1 MIKHPYRLLT
11 VAEYENMNLSNL
23 EQLNQFLSEENTLFM
38 FGQLGK
44 ELMNSREFVKF
55 IENDQ
60 ELILSALP
68 LKIDIGKLS
77 SLKKLMKSSNWRFN
91 YPAGLL
97 TSSIVKPHSIQ
108 LHMISCSEC
117 KCTFAEILASNL
129 NSGLR
134 QIFISEVI
142 EVNESNSEIFN
153 HPVSLEIESTL
164 SILENRLEIAIDGER
179 YDPKNT
185 GTNRVSVQLV
195 EQLQKSEYTKSV
207 TILIPAGQ
215 NPKSV
220 EIESDILQIGLNNS
234 KLSNY
239 DVLFRPYQ
247 SWETSWLFSNWDKF
261 GVHVQWW
268 LDFISFEIPDYAGG
282 YHGITKNLNQARW
295 AFENYEST
303 LFLSPSCKKKVE
315 CLGQKTSS
323 QNDVLPCTIITN
335 EESWGGKREKIILV
349 VGNSFIHKG
358 RVLAIKVFEKLITI
372 DPEFQLVFIGGNPG
386 FAYSNPLE
394 TNILDKNEVLKSKV
408 LDLGKVDDKTLIDY
422 YQKSMFLFA
431 ASTVEG
437 FGLVPF
443 EAASHGVVPLT
454 SKIDAWQDYLNL
466 DHWID
471 LYSIDKNVEIVLNLC
486 ASQIDRDLQIFKFIE
501 WAKENNWEFLSN
513 KCLLHFA
520 KTILATR
527 EISVAVSDQKVTLK
541 NLVKRSKFYPVILP
555 IWRKLK
561 ND

>member
-1 MIKHPYRLLT
+1 MKQPYRIVS
-11 VAEYENMNLSNL
+11 VADYENLKLSNL
-23 EQLNQFLSEENTLFM
+23 EQLNQFLSEESTLFTY
-38 FGQLGK
+38 GELGE
-44 ELMNSREFVKF
+44 ELMNSHEFVEF

-68 LKIDIGKLS
+68 LKLDIDKLS
-77 SLKKLMKSSNWRFN
+77 SIKKLMKSSNWRFN
-91 YPAGLL
+91 YPIGLL
-97 TSSIVKPHSIQ
+97 TSSIVKPQNIQ

-117 KCTFAEILASNL
+117 KCTFVEILESTL

-142 EVNESNSEIFN
+142 EVIESNSEIFN

-179 YDPKNT
+179 YDPKKT
-185 GTNRVSVQLV
+185 GTNRVAVQLV
-195 EQLQKSEYTKSV
+195 EQLQKSEFTKSV

-215 NPKSV
+215 NAQSV
-220 EIESDILQIGLNNS
+220 EIDSDILQIGLNDS

-315 CLGQKTSS
+315 CLGEKSFWH
-323 QNDVLPCTIITN
+323 NDVLPCTIITN
-335 EESWGGKREKIILV
+335 EEATGGKREKIILV
-349 VGNSFIHKG
+349 VGNSFNHKG

-394 TNILDKNEVLKSKV
+394 TNILDNNEILKSKV

-422 YQKSMFLFA
+422 YEKSMFLFA

-443 EAASHGVVPLT
+443 EAASYGVVPLT
-454 SKIDAWQDYLNL
+454 SKIDAWEDYLNL

-486 ASQIDRDLQIFKFIE
+486 ESQIDRDLQIFRFIE
-501 WAKENNWEFLSN
+501 WAKVNNWEFLSN

-520 KTILATR
+520 KTILSTR
-527 EISVAVSDQKVTLK
+527 ETLVAASGQNVTLK
-541 NLVKRSKFYPVILP
+541 NLVKRSKAYPVILP

-561 ND
+561 YE